1 MAWSKESA
9 SSRGYGSA
17 WRKLRNRIM
26 QRDNELCQVCIK
38 RNLLT
43 KAREV
48 DHILSKADGGTDD
61 ESNLQSI
68 CLACHSRKSIEERG
82 FKYKPQTGLD
92 GWPIEE

>member
-26 QRDNELCQVCIK
+26 KRDNELCQVCIK
-38 RNLLT
+38 RNRLT

-61 ESNLQSI
+61 ESNLQAI
-68 CLACHSRKSIEERG
+68 CRGCHEKKTITDKG
-82 FKYKPQTGLD
+82 YKVKPQFGLD
-92 GWPIEE
+92 GWPVDD